1 MCTDH
6 QLREQQFRETAITK
20 FRALMIP
27 LLYVITSQA
36 TPRTDFC
43 RHVANTTTDQ
53 KGEGVWRRGGRA
65 IEGEWKERESGER
78 GGWGERQRQ
87 RQTDRQT
94 IEGRWKERESG
105 ERGGWGET
113 DRQRLKNKQKHNN
126 STAVQ
131 DQLINKGVNEDDG
144 DYSPWY
150 LLA

>member
-78 GGWGERQRQ
+78 GGWGE
-87 RQTDRQT
+87 
-94 IEGRWKERESG
+94 
-105 ERGGWGET
+105 T

>member
-65 IEGEWKERESGER
+65 IEG
-78 GGWGERQRQ
+78 
-87 RQTDRQT
+87 
-94 IEGRWKERESG
+94 RWKERESG